1 LPVLL
6 NTELI
11 LQLWL
16 KNVPEYT
23 VVFSQLTILYILIDA
38 ISGPLWVSVQAVGN
52 IKTYQIVVSIV
63 LLLNLPL
70 SYLFLKYGLPPYS
83 ILWIGIV
90 LCVAALVVR
99 LVFLKKLIDF
109 PVGRFN
115 KEVLL
120 RISIVTLVSLPIPFL
135 IQRYMT
141 GYWGML
147 LSMTVCVLSVGI
159 SIYTIGLNKGEREM
173 IREKISIF
181 VSKKLSKR

>member
-1 LPVLL
+1 M
-6 NTELI
+6 NTALI
-11 LQLWL
+11 LQIWL

-23 VVFSQLTILYILIDA
+23 VIFSQLTILYILIDA

-52 IKTYQIVVSIV
+52 IKIYQIVVSIV

-70 SYLFLKYGLPPYS
+70 SYIFLKIGLPPYS
-83 ILWIGIV
+83 IMWIGIV

-109 PVGRFN
+109 PAGRFT

-120 RISIVTLVSLPIPFL
+120 RISIVTAVSLPIPL
-135 IQRYMT
+135 LVQRYTT

-147 LSMTVCVLSVGI
+147 LSMVLCVLSVGI
-159 SIYTIGLNKGEREM
+159 AIYTIGLNTGERQM

-181 VSKKLSKR
+181 VSKRLSKR